1 MNRVVMRAPA
11 VTTPTSSDMEKG
23 DIEGTYAARDPLL
36 QSLGF
41 IVQMPVILQSA

>member
-11 VTTPTSSDMEKG
+11 VTTPTSADMEMGAYVCSK
-23 DIEGTYAARDPLL
+23 RDPLL